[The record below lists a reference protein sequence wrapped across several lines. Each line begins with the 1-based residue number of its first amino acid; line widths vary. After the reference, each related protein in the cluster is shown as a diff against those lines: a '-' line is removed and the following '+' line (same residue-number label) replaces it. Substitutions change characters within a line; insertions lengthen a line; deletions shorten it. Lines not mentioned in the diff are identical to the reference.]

1 MVPDDRKA
9 MWYGMTQNVPT
20 GAEIEKTLGTSA
32 IRAWN
37 ELTTFVEGNYSHEP
51 VWDNGGKYG
60 KWELKYRKSGRT
72 LCAFYIKEGFFAALV
87 VLGKG
92 EREKLELLK
101 AEFSSSIIE
110 LYLNTRTYHD
120 GKWLWIDV
128 SDMSPVEG
136 IKRLIAIKRKPSKR
150 DKVSKQLTSK

>member
-1 MVPDDRKA
+1 
-9 MWYGMTQNVPT
+9 MTDNVPT
-20 GAEIEKTLGTSA
+20 GAEIEETLGTSA

-72 LCAFYIKEGFFAALV
+72 LCTFYIKDGFFTALV

-92 EREKLELLK
+92 EREELESRK

-110 LYLNTRTYHD
+110 LYLNTRT
-120 GKWLWIDV
+120 
-128 SDMSPVEG
+128 
-136 IKRLIAIKRKPSKR
+136 
-150 DKVSKQLTSK
+150 

>member
-1 MVPDDRKA
+1 
-9 MWYGMTQNVPT
+9 
-20 GAEIEKTLGTSA
+20 
-32 IRAWN
+32 
-37 ELTTFVEGNYSHEP
+37 
-51 VWDNGGKYG
+51 
-60 KWELKYRKSGRT
+60 
-72 LCAFYIKEGFFAALV
+72 FYIKDGFFTALV

-92 EREKLELLK
+92 EREELESRK

-150 DKVSKQLTSK
+150 DKVSKQLTPK